1 MSKEKIEKDPDFI
14 NCPRVKNSL
23 KKYLSKYSEGV
34 SDQEI
39 GKLLML
45 SEDEV
50 KDQFNGII
58 LKLRKE
64 MKVEEDEC

>member
-1 MSKEKIEKDPDFI
+1 MSKEKIEQDPDFI
-14 NCPRVKNSL
+14 HCPRVKNSL

-45 SEDEV
+45 SEEEV
-50 KDQFNGII
+50 RDRFNGII

-64 MKVEEDEC
+64 MKVDCDEQ

>member
-1 MSKEKIEKDPDFI
+1 MSKEKIEKDPDYI

-34 SDQEI
+34 SDEEI
-39 GKLLML
+39 AKLLMI

-50 KDQFNGII
+50 QKKYNDII

-64 MKVEEDEC
+64 MKVEDDER